1 MAKDLFTKECVIGYS
16 DLFTPR
22 ENKASGKLQY
32 SAMLIFNSMAD
43 IKNLV
48 DAANEAIGK
57 KYGVNANGSPK
68 VPFKF
73 AFPWKTDADFNP
85 EKDYFQFV
93 KGKIVVN
100 TNTNHPIAVKD
111 NGQATGQVEVLR
123 NPLEIYPGVHGIVAI
138 SPFVYES
145 PDGTNKGVKFYLN
158 GVQKTRDGEKWPSS
172 GGSEPE
178 FQPFVPVETEL

>member
-22 ENKASGKLQY
+22 ANKQSGKLMY

-43 IKNLV
+43 VKNLV
-48 DAANEAIGK
+48 DAAHEAIAK
-57 KYGVNANGSPK
+57 KYGSNSDGTPK
-68 VPFKF
+68 IPFKF
-73 AFPWKTDADFNP
+73 GFPWKTDADFNP

-93 KGKIVVN
+93 KGKIVLNVN
-100 TNTNHPIAVKD
+100 TTFPVAVKD

-123 NPLEIYPGVHGIVAI
+123 NPLEIYPGVHGIVAV
-138 SPFVYES
+138 SPFVYELE
-145 PDGTNKGVKFYLN
+145 DGAKKAVKFYLN
-158 GVQKTRDGEKWPSS
+158 GVQKTRDGEKWPMS

-178 FQPFVPVETEL
+178 FTPFVPVEEEL